1 MKLQLLCTFTNK
13 ETLFEVLHDVRQ
25 WYDIVYSSIYVL
37 QNVEDENELFITYNT
52 EKNKNKIQLKNT
64 ILLHRKKMTNTM
76 YTINALNEL
85 IKEKNGGKLDNTF
98 IVDWDELKNSII
110 IWNGTELIKIRT
122 KIHKIFKFITE
133 SVTLNTNNIGV

>member
-13 ETLFEVLHDVRQ
+13 ETLFEVLHDIRQ

-37 QNVEDENELFITYNT
+37 ENVEDENELFITYNI
-52 EKNKNKIQLKNT
+52 EKNQNRVQLTNT

-98 IVDWDELKNSII
+98 IVNWDELKNSII

-122 KIHKIFKFITE
+122 KINTIIKFNTE
-133 SVTLNTNNIGV
+133 

>member
-13 ETLFEVLHDVRQ
+13 ETLFEVLHDIRQ

-37 QNVEDENELFITYNT
+37 ENVEDENELFITYNI
-52 EKNKNKIQLKNT
+52 EKNQNRVQLTNT

-98 IVDWDELKNSII
+98 IVDWDELRNSII
-110 IWNGTELIKIRT
+110 IWNGTELRKIQT
-122 KIHKIFKFITE
+122 KINKIIKFNTE
-133 SVTLNTNNIGV
+133 

>member
-1 MKLQLLCTFTNK
+1 MKLQLLCTFTTK
-13 ETLFEVLHDVRQ
+13 ENLFEVLHDVRQ

-37 QNVEDENELFITYNT
+37 ENVEDENELFITYNI
-52 EKNKNKIQLKNT
+52 EKNQTKVQLTNT

-98 IVDWDELKNSII
+98 VVDWDELRNSII
-110 IWNGTELIKIRT
+110 IWNGTELRKIRT
-122 KIHKIFKFITE
+122 KINKIIKFNTE
-133 SVTLNTNNIGV
+133 

>member
-37 QNVEDENELFITYNT
+37 ENVEDENELFITYNI
-52 EKNKNKIQLKNT
+52 EKNQNRVQLTNT

-110 IWNGTELIKIRT
+110 IWNGTELRKIRT
-122 KIHKIFKFITE
+122 KIHKILKFTTE
-133 SVTLNTNNIGV
+133 